1 MDGLEQYTLWREHLQ
16 GSQAQELQALNHD
29 ERVQRFSK
37 TLRFGTAG
45 IRAKMELGPGGL
57 NDYTVA
63 KTAYGVAAYLL
74 ASTLPKRCAIG
85 YDSRHNSKEFS
96 QLCARILAEQGI
108 EVFLYDRVAP
118 TPMVS
123 FAVRYLECGVGLVVS
138 ASHNTK
144 EYNGLKCYGPD
155 GCQMT
160 QAHADLVLKEIEN
173 TPWFQMPQKSFQA
186 LEEQKRIQFISQA
199 VWQAYY
205 EAVLGQMMRPE
216 ACKALRVVY
225 SPLCGAGAEPV
236 VQILRQLGVEAFL
249 PESQSRPSGD
259 FATCPVPNPEE
270 EQAFAESYRLA
281 ETVKP
286 DLVLAT
292 DPDSDRIAA
301 AIAVEGGFKKFTGNE
316 LGCLLLDYLLSTGQ
330 ELGKL
335 SKQPVAVTSVVSTP
349 LAEKLCRHYGCKL
362 EQVLTGFKYIGE
374 AILQLE
380 RDGREE
386 DFVFG
391 FEESCG
397 FLKGSYVRDKD
408 AVVAAALLCEM
419 TAHLKAGHR
428 TLLDQ
433 LERIYAQF
441 GYYETRLQSIVY
453 ASQEQQTRCETLIAG
468 LQTQRPKKLGALTLT
483 AVADYSRGVIS
494 YADGHEEPTN
504 LPQESMI
511 GLWTQDGG
519 RIMIRPSGTEP
530 KLKIYYTAL
539 ASSRQAAEQ
548 AAALLQAEIAKRL

>member
-1 MDGLEQYTLWREHLQ
+1 MDGLEQYTLWRERATD
-16 GSQAQELQALNHD
+16 SQAQELEALSQD
-29 ERVQRFSK
+29 ERAQRFSK
-37 TLRFGTAG
+37 ALRFGTAG

-74 ASTLPKRCAIG
+74 ATTLPKRCAIG

-123 FAVRYLECGVGLVVS
+123 FAVRYLECGVGIVVS

-173 TPWFQMPQKSFQA
+173 APWFQMPQKSFEA
-186 LEEQKRIQFISQA
+186 LEEENRIQFISQA

-205 EAVLGQMMRPE
+205 EAILGQLMRPE

-236 VQILRQLGVEAFL
+236 AQILRQLGVEAFL

-301 AIAVEGGFKKFTGNE
+301 AIPVEGGFQKFTGNE
-316 LGCLLLDYLLSTGQ
+316 LGCLLLDYLLSTGR

-349 LAEKLCRHYGCKL
+349 LAEKICRHYGCKL
-362 EQVLTGFKYIGE
+362 AQVLTGFKYIGE

-386 DFVFG
+386 DFLFG

-419 TAHLKAGHR
+419 TAHLKANR
-428 TLLDQ
+428 QTLLEK
-433 LERIYAQF
+433 LEELYARF
-441 GYYETRLQSIVY
+441 GYCETRLQSIVY
-453 ASQEQQTRCETLIAG
+453 ASQEQQARCEKLIAG
-468 LQTQRPKKLGALTLT
+468 LQTQRPKKLGELTLT
-483 AVADYSRGVIS
+483 ALADYSRGVILFS
-494 YADGHEEPTN
+494 DGHEEPTN

-530 KLKIYYTAL
+530 KMKLYYAAM
-539 ASSRQAAEQ
+539 ASSRQEAMEQ
-548 AAALLQAEIAKRL
+548 VALLQAQMQDLL